1 MNDKKTTAKREPLF
15 TPIDLQTWER
25 GQVFYYFSKMAP
37 TGYSLTVQL
46 DITNMKAALDDAGLK
61 FFPAYL
67 WLVTKT
73 LNLQQEFRIAEKE
86 GQIGYYDYLTPLYA
100 TFHED
105 SKTFSLMWT
114 EYTDDFPAFYDA
126 YIDNQKRYGE
136 NHGVLAQ
143 SDMLPPPN
151 AYTVSCVPWIS
162 FQHFSVHTY
171 ENKPYFFPSVEAGKF
186 VTENGRLM
194 MPLSITCHHA
204 TTDGYHV
211 HRFLEHLQLE
221 ADHFYKYTKQM
232 QKV

>member
-1 MNDKKTTAKREPLF
+1 
-15 TPIDLQTWER
+15 
-25 GQVFYYFSKMAP
+25 MAC
-37 TGYSLTVQL
+37 
-46 DITNMKAALDDAGLK
+46 NKN
-61 FFPAYL
+61 
-67 WLVTKT
+67 

-86 GQIGYYDYLTPLYA
+86 CQIGYYDYPTPLYA

-162 FQHFSVHTY
+162 FQHFLFTPMKTSLI
-171 ENKPYFFPSVEAGKF
+171 SS
-186 VTENGRLM
+186 
-194 MPLSITCHHA
+194 PLLK
-204 TTDGYHV
+204 
-211 HRFLEHLQLE
+211 LESSLLKT
-221 ADHFYKYTKQM
+221 AD
-232 QKV
+232 